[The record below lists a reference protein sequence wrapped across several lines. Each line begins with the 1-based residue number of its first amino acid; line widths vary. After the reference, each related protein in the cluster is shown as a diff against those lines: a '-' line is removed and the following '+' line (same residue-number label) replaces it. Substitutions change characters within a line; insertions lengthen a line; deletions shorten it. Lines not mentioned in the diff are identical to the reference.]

1 MPEERR
7 VVIDRTQKDT
17 GWVLFTP
24 SPDEPPSPEATPS
37 FLSKSVA
44 KWVQQNSII
53 EVREMLPL
61 VQDGNTVAIHVW
73 FD

>member
-17 GWVLFTP
+17 GWVLFNP
-24 SPDEPPSPEATPS
+24 SPDEH
-37 FLSKSVA
+37 
-44 KWVQQNSII
+44 SII

-61 VQDGNTVAIHVW
+61 VQDGNTVGIHVW